1 MAKTQKIYDMWCDVN
16 SLCESLIEKFKAI
29 ATAKQQSFLYE
40 ETSNLALSAPDE
52 VIETLS
58 SSVILNAV

>member
-1 MAKTQKIYDMWCDVN
+1 MAKTQKTYDMWCDVN